1 MTVLNISFDEKAFIE
16 FMINKFYHDESDEPC
31 EILYDNYYKLYF
43 PTDEIREAI
52 RSKYYSGG
60 YNGYLSLYHIL
71 LHKVQDVLL
80 EDSEDDNDN
89 YNDNDNDNN
98 NDNDNDEMDA
108 YALEALA

>member
-1 MTVLNISFDEKAFIE
+1 MFISMTALNISFDEKAFIE

-60 YNGYLSLYHIL
+60 DNGYLSLYHIL

-80 EDSEDDNDN
+80 ED
-89 YNDNDNDNN
+89 DNDNDNE
-98 NDNDNDEMDA
+98 NDNDEMDA

>member
-1 MTVLNISFDEKAFIE
+1 MTALNISFDEKAFIE

-60 YNGYLSLYHIL
+60 DNGYLSLYHIL

-80 EDSEDDNDN
+80 EDENEDEDDNED
-89 YNDNDNDNN
+89 
-98 NDNDNDEMDA
+98 DNDEMDA

>member
-1 MTVLNISFDEKAFIE
+1 MFISMTASNISFDEKAFIE

-60 YNGYLSLYHIL
+60 DNGYLSLYHIL

-80 EDSEDDNDN
+80 ED
-89 YNDNDNDNN
+89 
-98 NDNDNDEMDA
+98 DNDNDEMDA